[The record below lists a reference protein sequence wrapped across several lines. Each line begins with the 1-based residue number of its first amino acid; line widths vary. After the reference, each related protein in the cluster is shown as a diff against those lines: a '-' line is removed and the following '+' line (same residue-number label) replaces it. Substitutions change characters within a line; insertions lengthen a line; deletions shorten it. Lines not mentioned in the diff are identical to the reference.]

1 MCSSHNQS
9 CIESKRAYH
18 YIMLSSSS
26 QQQTIASTNNITCSQ
41 RRKKMKTDR
50 PVPRRVSI
58 ESAVQFSSTVSMR
71 SFYYD
76 DDKLQLGS
84 SSSSSSWLQ
93 KEEIDAI
100 KSQAKTLARVHRCL
114 RKSSLSKAEA
124 EAFAKISPTQYEIQG
139 ESLRGLE
146 HITSNGRNRHA
157 LARSA
162 INAVIREQNT
172 QFLEYIHDNNVMS
185 SSSDL
190 TYVDGDGVDQIKRHA
205 MKIDTYRLSKVYGR
219 KTKQSLSY
227 AQRVASE
234 DAKIAASILAQDL
247 AVTSRSDDAMVL

>member
-18 YIMLSSSS
+18 YIMPSSSS
-26 QQQTIASTNNITCSQ
+26 QQQTIASTNNITCVPQ
-41 RRKKMKTDR
+41 RKKMKTDR

-58 ESAVQFSSTVSMR
+58 ESAVHFSSTVSMR

-76 DDKLQLGS
+76 DDKLQLGN
-84 SSSSSSWLQ
+84 SSSSSWLQ

-100 KSQAKTLARVHRCL
+100 KSQAKTLAKVHRCL

-124 EAFAKISPTQYEIQG
+124 EAFAKISPTRYEIQG

-162 INAVIREQNT
+162 MNAAIREQNT
-172 QFLEYIHDNNVMS
+172 QFLEYIHDNNVM

-205 MKIDTYRLSKVYGR
+205 MKIDTYRLSKVYGK

-227 AQRVASE
+227 AQRVAAE

-247 AVTSRSDDAMVL
+247 AASISRSDDAMVL

>member
-1 MCSSHNQS
+1 
-9 CIESKRAYH
+9 
-18 YIMLSSSS
+18 
-26 QQQTIASTNNITCSQ
+26 
-41 RRKKMKTDR
+41 
-50 PVPRRVSI
+50 
-58 ESAVQFSSTVSMR
+58 MR
-71 SFYYD
+71 CYQ
-76 DDKLQLGS
+76 LQLGN
-84 SSSSSSWLQ
+84 SSSSSWLQ

-100 KSQAKTLARVHRCL
+100 KSQAKTLAKVHRCL
-114 RKSSLSKAEA
+114 CSSTLSKSA
-124 EAFAKISPTQYEIQG
+124 AFKISPTRYEIQG

-146 HITSNGRNRHA
+146 HITSNGRYRHA

-162 INAVIREQNT
+162 INAAIREQNA
-172 QFLEYIHDNNVMS
+172 QFLEYIHDNNVM

-227 AQRVASE
+227 AQRVARE

-247 AVTSRSDDAMVL
+247 AATSRSDDAMVL

>member
-9 CIESKRAYH
+9 CIESSKRARH
-18 YIMLSSSS
+18 YIMPSSSS
-26 QQQTIASTNNITCSQ
+26 QQQTITSTTNNITCVPQ
-41 RRKKMKTDR
+41 RKKMKTHR

-58 ESAVQFSSTVSMR
+58 ESAVQFSSSVSMR
-71 SFYYD
+71 CYQ
-76 DDKLQLGS
+76 LQLGN

-100 KSQAKTLARVHRCL
+100 KSQAKTLAKVHRCL
-114 RKSSLSKAEA
+114 RSASLSKSA
-124 EAFAKISPTQYEIQG
+124 AFAKISPTRYEIQG

-146 HITSNGRNRHA
+146 HITSNGRIRHT

-162 INAVIREQNT
+162 INAAIREQNT

-185 SSSDL
+185 SSSL

-205 MKIDTYRLSKVYGR
+205 MKIDTYRLSKVYGK

-227 AQRVASE
+227 AQRVARE

-247 AVTSRSDDAMVL
+247 AATSRSDDAMIL